1 MSGLDNTSYTVRV
14 VAATTT
20 LTDNDS
26 VLSVESPTA
35 NVTVNL
41 PAVASIQPGRMYVI
55 KRDATATFTV
65 TLDGFSSETIN
76 GATTRAVGAA
86 GAAGAA
92 TIISDG
98 GEWHVLTSY

>member
-1 MSGLDNTSYTVRV
+1 MSGADNISYTLRV

-20 LTDNDS
+20 LTQTDS
-26 VLSVESPTA
+26 VLSVEVPTA

-41 PAVASIQPGRMYVI
+41 HAVAAVPPGRTYIV

-65 TLDGFSSETIN
+65 TLDGSGSETIN

-86 GAAGAA
+86 GTAGACV
-92 TIISDG
+92 IISDG
-98 GEWHVLTSY
+98 GEWHVIGSY